1 MIVPASRS
9 WAISPKA
16 PDRSVHDTTNWFG
29 IVAPAK
35 AKPEVVDRVRD
46 GLSEVMRLPDLQQRM
61 SALGFNL
68 DYLDSDQFRERIAM
82 DHHRYGV
89 IIRNA
94 GIRPD

>member
-1 MIVPASRS
+1 
-9 WAISPKA
+9 
-16 PDRSVHDTTNWFG
+16 
-29 IVAPAK
+29 
-35 AKPEVVDRVRD
+35 
-46 GLSEVMRLPDLQQRM
+46 MRLPDLQQRM